1 MNSSHGDPKKSPFLN
16 KSKQVWRFF
25 DPPIS
30 TNQPFA
36 TGPLNLGV
44 ERFAEFLG
52 PKLCATSPTKKRT
65 KARHLGL
72 CKIIGGI
79 FKISK
84 LGETFS
90 SWVKTSPKTNGFVHP
105 KQRPLKVWKSHHSTI
120 LTTWLGF
127 FLDDDNLL
135 TLKMGEFL
143 IKQHNNI
150 IIKNAGQLEI
160 PGLLVTYI
168 SQTPLDS
175 TQRAKLWVF
184 EERFLQ
190 RLAKK
195 ITGWWLFGWTNPFEK
210 HMRSRQI
217 GNHFQ

>member
-1 MNSSHGDPKKSPFLN
+1 MVIPVHSKKSPFLN

-25 DPPIS
+25 DPPIF
-30 TNQPFA
+30 NQPAIRYRAPESWCWTVCWIFGA
-36 TGPLNLGV
+36 QVMPN
-44 ERFAEFLG
+44 F
-52 PKLCATSPTKKRT
+52 TKKRT

-90 SWVKTSPKTNGFVHP
+90 SWVKTSPKINGFVHP

-175 TQRAKLWVF
+175 TQR
-184 EERFLQ
+184 
-190 RLAKK
+190 
-195 ITGWWLFGWTNPFEK
+195 G
-210 HMRSRQI
+210 
-217 GNHFQ
+217 